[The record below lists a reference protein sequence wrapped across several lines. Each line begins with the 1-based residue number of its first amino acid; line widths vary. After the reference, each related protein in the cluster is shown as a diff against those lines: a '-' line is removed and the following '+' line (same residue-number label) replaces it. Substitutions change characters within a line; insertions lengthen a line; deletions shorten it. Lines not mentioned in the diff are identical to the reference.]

1 MSVASEIQDLNTNLQ
16 NAKSAVAAM
25 GGTAGNTGLAGLASE
40 IQTIPAGGGAAE
52 SLSITN
58 KSDFSSPIAM
68 PTNGTF
74 TQVSLT
80 VTTDPV
86 DSYYFVESSDP
97 TVAKIVYEN
106 GNYAVRF
113 LSPGTATVRAYSGS
127 AQDTVSVSATQ
138 STTAITLNGLPAF
151 CDVGTTYQLTA
162 TYTPSTSASN
172 GVNWSSS
179 DTSIATVN
187 ENGLVSFLS
196 AGSITIT
203 ATSKTQT
210 SVSKTTSGNVVVN
223 ETDPDLDAIHDMLV
237 AGTAQASYPVGSTL
251 NFQYKEG
258 TNPAETMPVKVMD
271 YRQVELEGGQTVNGM
286 IIRPLCTRATRR
298 YSLLIPVTNL
308 TASSGETIAQDG
320 YYYYTSANVP
330 LNLQTGDPLDFSTN
344 PIIKKTTYNVD
355 TADKMTALVNYGDR
369 RWAYSDARAWLNSTY
384 LGYYS
389 STFTNHLGKVKVTTV
404 NDKYVWNGE
413 VVDTYDYFYLPS
425 NVELLAGVVSG
436 TNYTQDQVDNEGTV
450 LQYMVDLAGTST
462 PNMNNT
468 AQNNARKWA
477 AVNAQTTAQQHWT
490 RSVSSSNAHYEW
502 CVFTGGFV
510 GSYDAY
516 GYYRLS
522 PLAVLI

>member
-1 MSVASEIQDLNTNLQ
+1 M
-16 NAKSAVAAM
+16 AVTIKNPVTIVKT
-25 GGTAGNTGLAGLASE
+25 GG
-40 IQTIPAGGGAAE
+40 GGGAD

-58 KSDFSSPIAM
+58 KADFASPIAM

-74 TQVSLT
+74 TQVSLS

-86 DSYYFVESSDP
+86 DSYYFVESSAP
-97 TVAKIVYEN
+97 TVAKIAYDN

-113 LSPGTATVRAYSGS
+113 LSPGTATVRAYSGA

-138 STTAITLNGLPAF
+138 FTTAITLNGLPAF
-151 CDVGTTYQLTA
+151 CDVGTTYQLTV

-179 DTSIATVN
+179 DTSVATVN
-187 ENGLVSFLS
+187 ADGLVTFLA
-196 AGSITIT
+196 AGSVTIT

-210 SVSKTTSGNVVVN
+210 SVSKTTSANVVVN

-237 AGTAQASYPVGSTL
+237 AGTAQATYPVGSTL

-271 YRQVELEGGQTVNGM
+271 YRQVELEGGTTVNGM
-286 IIRPLCTRATRR
+286 IIRPLCTRTTRR
-298 YSLLIPVTNL
+298 YSSVIPVTNL
-308 TASSGETIAQDG
+308 TASSGETTAQDG
-320 YYYYTSANVP
+320 YYYYTSANEP

-344 PIIKKTTYNVD
+344 PTIKKTTYNVD
-355 TADKMTALVNYGDR
+355 TAAKMTALADYGDR
-369 RWAYSDARAWLNSTY
+369 RWAYSDARTWLNSTY

-389 STFTNHLGKVKVTTV
+389 STFTSHLGKVKVTTV

-436 TNYTQDQVDNEGTV
+436 TNYTQDQVDNEGTA
-450 LQYMVDLAGTST
+450 LQYVIDLAGTST

-468 AQNNARKWA
+468 AQNNVRKWE
-477 AVNAQTTAQQHWT
+477 AVNAQTTAQQHWV
-490 RSVSSSNAHYEW
+490 RSVSSSSASGEW
-502 CVFTGGFV
+502 YVRTN
-510 GSYDAY
+510 GSVSGNGAY
-516 GYYRLS
+516 NYNRLA